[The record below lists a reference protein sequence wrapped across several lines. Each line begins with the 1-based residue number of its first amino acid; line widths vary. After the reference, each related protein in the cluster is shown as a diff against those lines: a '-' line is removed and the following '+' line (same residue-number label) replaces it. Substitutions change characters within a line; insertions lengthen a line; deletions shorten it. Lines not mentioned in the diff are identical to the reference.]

1 MWMTVDGQRRLD
13 GDDADLVCRAV
24 ATMLSELVAET
35 TELTEPRKYGID
47 WFDQWEPEQRIW
59 LLERVAT
66 AFLTDQAVP
75 APAAIWEATVD
86 AIFQHVFESLVRE
99 IDADGLYVDDPSH
112 APDES
117 DSWRQAVI
125 RAFEKNGRRLSP
137 ISTVTDDKVL
147 WRRLVMQIA
156 DMILGVTTYHAVE
169 SYRDG
174 DVSRVG
180 RFLEQKGLPADFLEQ
195 IPPLVS
201 QTEAAALIAQ
211 IRRLLAQRG

>member
-1 MWMTVDGQRRLD
+1 MTVDGQRRLD

-35 TELTEPRKYGID
+35 TELTGPRKYGID

-66 AFLTDQAVP
+66 AFLTDQPVP

-86 AIFQHVFESLVRE
+86 AIFQHVFESLVTE
-99 IDADGLYVDDPSH
+99 IDADGLYVDDSSH

-125 RAFEKNGRRLSP
+125 RAFEQNGRRLSP

-201 QTEAAALIAQ
+201 QTEAAALISQ